1 MSALLIGAHQA
12 GVADDIGGEDRQPA
26 LEAQMIGRPQASEQ
40 PGGLGRQPAGLRRAA
55 DAYQAAIDRLEN
67 SSYRNALAE
76 FKRGHLRHIT
86 ELGDILSSMGR
97 TPPKEG
103 DMKALLTKGKVVIAG
118 LMGDE
123 AILQAMRTN
132 EADTNTAYER
142 AVNFKDLQANTRGV
156 LQYGLADERRHC
168 EWILE

>member
-1 MSALLIGAHQA
+1 MTTTVGTESTLESLL
-12 GVADDIGGEDRQPA
+12 EDLIQ
-26 LEAQMIGRPQASEQ
+26 LDYD
-40 PGGLGRQPAGLRRAA
+40 AA

-67 SSYRNALAE
+67 SSYRTRLAE
-76 FKRGHLRHIT
+76 FKRDHLRHIT

-142 AVNFKDLQANTRGV
+142 AVDFKGLQASTRSV
-156 LQYGLADERRHC
+156 LQHGLADERRHC
-168 EWILE
+168 EWILQQLKHD

>member
-1 MSALLIGAHQA
+1 MTTTVGTETTLESLL
-12 GVADDIGGEDRQPA
+12 EDLVQ
-26 LEAQMIGRPQASEQ
+26 LDYD
-40 PGGLGRQPAGLRRAA
+40 AA

-67 SSYRNALAE
+67 SSYRTRLTE
-76 FKRGHLRHIT
+76 FKRDHLRHIT

-97 TPPKEG
+97 SPPKEG
-103 DMKALLTKGKVVIAG
+103 DMKALLAKGKVVIAG

-142 AVNFKDLQANTRGV
+142 AVNFNGLQANTREV
-156 LQYGLADERRHC
+156 LQHGLADERRHC
-168 EWILE
+168 EWILEQLKHE

>member
-1 MSALLIGAHQA
+1 MTTTVGTENTLEDLL
-12 GVADDIGGEDRQPA
+12 EDLVQ
-26 LEAQMIGRPQASEQ
+26 LDYD
-40 PGGLGRQPAGLRRAA
+40 AA

-67 SSYRNALAE
+67 SSFRSALAE
-76 FKRGHLRHIT
+76 FKRDHLRHIT

-97 TPPKEG
+97 APPKEG

-123 AILQAMRTN
+123 SILQAMRTN

-142 AVNFKDLQANTRGV
+142 AVNFKGLQTNTRDV
-156 LQYGLADERRHC
+156 LERGLEDERRHC
-168 EWILE
+168 GWILETLKQF